1 MVYNLIK
8 KIFLYNSLIILFNGC
23 AYFNTF
29 YNANQYY
36 EEATKI
42 RLGKDGQAVPIT
54 AMDKYGKSIAKCK
67 KVLKDFPQSKLRL
80 DAILLMAKA
89 QYFRTEYDLAL
100 DNLDQILSGGSKKL
114 IEEAK
119 YYKALCKWKK
129 GNLQTSINELNT
141 LLSNSKSKTILSK
154 CHLSL
159 AEISTEL
166 LYPDSS
172 LFHLKKA
179 AKITQNRDEKGIIYG
194 RLAEL
199 AFDLGQY
206 EIAMNGYSNVVA
218 HSLSKEKIENA
229 HLQMLKILR
238 IQKNYKLASRKIKA
252 LLADDKFK
260 RISGNLE
267 LELVNLYRA
276 QGEYEEIQIRLESIA
291 NDYQRTQVSAEA
303 YYQLGQLYTSVKW
316 DLEKA
321 KQYFEKVSK
330 ESNKSIFTS
339 SAKTKVISLNLYQ
352 TTQESIKTLLLSDSD
367 QATSDS
373 TKRVSVAM
381 PLKSL
386 PELYYQLADLEAF
399 SFSRYNESIKI
410 FEKIILEY
418 PDSNFK
424 PKSIFALIFI
434 FEQLNDSIKV
444 ESTRNLLLQS
454 YPDSE
459 YTSYLIGGKFSKKD
473 DQSILFKKSEEISK
487 IDQVRSLEKFKT
499 TLRYDINSS
508 LAAPAAFFIG
518 YHYDQESNV
527 DSALKYYQFLV
538 DKFPKSDQSNFAS
551 QRISN
556 INHAL
561 ALIKADSTTSPVLV
575 PN

>member
-129 GNLQTSINELNT
+129 GNLQTSINELNS

-339 SAKTKVISLNLYQ
+339 SAKTK
-352 TTQESIKTLLLSDSD
+352 
-367 QATSDS
+367 
-373 TKRVSVAM
+373 RVSVAM

-473 DQSILFKKSEEISK
+473 DQSVLFKKSEEISK

-538 DKFPKSDQSNFAS
+538 DEFPKSDQSNFAS